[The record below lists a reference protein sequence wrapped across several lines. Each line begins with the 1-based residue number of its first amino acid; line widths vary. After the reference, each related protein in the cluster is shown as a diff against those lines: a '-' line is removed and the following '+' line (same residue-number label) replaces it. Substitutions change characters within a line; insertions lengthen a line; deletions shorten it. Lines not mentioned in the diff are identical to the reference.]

1 MPRRRT
7 TFETVRKLGLALPRV
22 QEGTMYGAPA
32 LKLNGQLLA
41 CVPTHKSAEPDSL
54 AVRIDFDQRDSLI
67 ADAPDTYY
75 LKPHY
80 LNYPCVLVRLKRI
93 HSDALNELLKASW
106 QFVNSRS
113 RKRAGA
119 VRSRRAVS
127 RGSKRNA

>member
-1 MPRRRT
+1 
-7 TFETVRKLGLALPRV
+7 
-22 QEGTMYGAPA
+22 MYGAPA